1 MKFLLIGIGGA
12 LGAVSR
18 SYLSEWIEKL
28 NFLPMPMGILLV
40 NFLGCFFLGLM
51 INSLDPKYQEIYHPL
66 IFIGFL
72 GAFTTFSAF
81 SRESLDLL
89 TQGQV
94 ALAALYIVLTILV
107 CILGTWVG
115 VLLTNR

>member
-12 LGAVSR
+12 LGALTR
-18 SYLSEWIEKL
+18 SYLSEGIEKI
-28 NFLPMPMGILLV
+28 NFLPMPMGVLLV

-51 INSLDPKYQEIYHPL
+51 INSLDPKYQEIYQPL

-81 SRESLDLL
+81 SKESLDLL
-89 TQGQV
+89 NQGQV
-94 ALAALYIVLTILV
+94 ALAVLYVVFTVFV
-107 CILGTWVG
+107 CLLGTWVG

>member
-12 LGAVSR
+12 LGALSR

-28 NFLPMPMGILLV
+28 NFLPMPMGVLLV

-51 INSLDPKYQEIYHPL
+51 INSLDPKYQEIYQPL
-66 IFIGFL
+66 VFIGFL

-89 TQGQV
+89 NQGQV
-94 ALAALYIVLTILV
+94 ALAALYVILTVLACL
-107 CILGTWVG
+107 LGTWVG
-115 VLLTNR
+115 VFLTNR

>member
-12 LGAVSR
+12 LGALSR

-28 NFLPMPMGILLV
+28 NFLPMPMGVLLV

-51 INSLDPKYQEIYHPL
+51 INSLDPKYQEIYQPL
-66 IFIGFL
+66 VFIGFL

-89 TQGQV
+89 NQGQV
-94 ALAALYIVLTILV
+94 STCCPICSSDRAGLFIRNLGWCVL
-107 CILGTWVG
+107 
-115 VLLTNR
+115 NQ